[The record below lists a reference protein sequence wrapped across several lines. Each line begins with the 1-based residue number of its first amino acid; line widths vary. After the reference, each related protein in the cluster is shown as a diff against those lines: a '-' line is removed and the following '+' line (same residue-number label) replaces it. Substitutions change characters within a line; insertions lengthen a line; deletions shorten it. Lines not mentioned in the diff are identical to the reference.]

1 MRSSL
6 MASVACILLTLSPA
20 AAAPP
25 GAQTLAQRMKAAL
38 EPDRSSLRTII
49 TILHSGGETV
59 EWTARQARKR
69 LADGNRL
76 LTVLLEP
83 ADVKGIA
90 LLIWE
95 HKNQAA
101 DAQWLYLP
109 ALRRVRQILPLGTF
123 ESFLG
128 TDFTTSDLG
137 FIDLRHRTF
146 SLLGRDKIGDTQV
159 YRIQEVLKDPRYYS
173 RIVTWIAID
182 SMLPL
187 RRDYYD
193 VANRL
198 WKTETFEDV
207 KTIDGVPTPLRIVM
221 EDKQE
226 GSSTEFK
233 VRQVRYDVQIPDD
246 LFDPLRLPMVVN
258 HPVWAP
264 SSP

>member
-6 MASVACILLTLSPA
+6 IATIACIFLTLSPA

-25 GAQTLAQRMKAAL
+25 NAQTLAQRMKAAM
-38 EPDRSSLRTII
+38 EPDRSSLRTIVMV
-49 TILHSGGETV
+49 LHSGGETV
-59 EWTARQARKR
+59 EWTARQARKK
-69 LADGNRL
+69 LGDGKRM

-83 ADVKGIA
+83 VDVKGIA

-95 HKNQAA
+95 RKDQEA
-101 DAQWLYLP
+101 DAQWIYMP
-109 ALRRVRQILPLGTF
+109 ALRRVRKILPVGTF

-137 FIDLRHRTF
+137 FIDLRHRKF
-146 SLLGRDKIGDTQV
+146 SLLGKDKIGNVET
-159 YRIQEVLKDPRYYS
+159 YKIQEVLKDPRYYS
-173 RIVTWIAID
+173 RIVTWIATD

-198 WKTETFEDV
+198 WKTETFADV
-207 KTIDGVPTPLRIVM
+207 KAIDGVPTSLHIVM

-226 GSSTEFK
+226 GSSTELK
-233 VRQVRYDVQIPDD
+233 ISQVRYDAPIPDD
-246 LFDPLRLPMVVN
+246 LFDPLRLPVVVN

-264 SSP
+264 PSP

>member
-6 MASVACILLTLSPA
+6 IATTACILLTLSPA

-25 GAQTLAQRMKAAL
+25 NAQTLAQRMKAAL
-38 EPDRSSLRTII
+38 EPDRSSLRTIV
-49 TILHSGGETV
+49 TVLRSGGETV
-59 EWTARQARKR
+59 QWTARQARKK
-69 LADGNRL
+69 LPDGNRQ

-95 HKNQAA
+95 HKDQAA

-137 FIDLRHRTF
+137 FVDLRHRTF
-146 SLLGRDKIGDTQV
+146 SFLGKDKIGDTPV
-159 YRIQEVLKDPRYYS
+159 DKIQEALNDPRYYS
-173 RIVTWIAID
+173 RIVTWIATD

-226 GSSTEFK
+226 GSSTELE
-233 VRQVRYDVQIPDD
+233 VSHVRYDAQIPDD
-246 LFDPLRLPMVVN
+246 LFDPRRLPVVVN

-264 SSP
+264 PSP